1 MRIIEDFLCWICRER
16 KVEERKIK
24 KEEGEG
30 GRRREK
36 DAEIVLRIIEDF
48 LCWSCGDRKVE
59 ERKIKKE
66 KDKER

>member
-1 MRIIEDFLCWICRER
+1 MEIERYRRKKDKER
-16 KVEERKIK
+16 
-24 KEEGEG
+24 EEGEG
-30 GRRREK
+30 GRRSEK

-66 KDKER
+66 KDKERGRRRKEE